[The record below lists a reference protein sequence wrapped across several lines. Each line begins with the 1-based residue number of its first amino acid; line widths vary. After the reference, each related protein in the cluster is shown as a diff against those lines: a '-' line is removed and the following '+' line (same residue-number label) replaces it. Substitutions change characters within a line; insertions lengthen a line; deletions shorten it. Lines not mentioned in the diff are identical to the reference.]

1 LQRDFYHAGLKIEAK
16 AIAFSPRFLE
26 PIQVLHNSFGI
37 SFPSI
42 NFLPHLFLEKYNSK
56 YISDAE
62 HDTKN
67 IIATCKNTYKQQGK
81 QINL

>member
-1 LQRDFYHAGLKIEAK
+1 MQALKIEAK
-16 AIAFSPRFLE
+16 AIAFTLRFLE
-26 PIQVLHNSFGI
+26 PIQVLHNTIGI

-42 NFLPHLFLEKYNSK
+42 IFLHHLFLENYNSK

-62 HDTKN
+62 HGTKN
-67 IIATCKNTYKQQGK
+67 IIATCKKTYKQQGK